1 MMSGMSRL
9 EGFIEGRFAHG
20 AHDLPVFY
28 KGEGPPILVMH
39 EIPGITPEVERFAN
53 LLVERGFSV
62 AMPELFGETGRE
74 ASMPYIIKEM
84 AKRPCI
90 RREFSLLAKRGA
102 SPLTEYLRA
111 LSRDLHERT
120 GEPVGA
126 IGMCITGNFALA
138 LMVDEHLM
146 APVLAQPSL
155 PLPLGRSF
163 KRALHMSD
171 EALAIAK
178 RRVAEEGVNLLGLRY
193 HRDPLCPPERFDRLS
208 EEFGEAFIRVELSPT
223 DRNPSSPIPM
233 PHSPLTAELIEDPT
247 HPTMRAFERVVT
259 FFNEQLRRD

>member
-1 MMSGMSRL
+1 MMGAMSRL
-9 EGFIEGRFAHG
+9 EGFIEGRFAYG
-20 AHDLPVFY
+20 AHDCPVFT

-39 EIPGITPEVERFAN
+39 EVPGITPEVERFAN
-53 LLVERGFSV
+53 LLVSRGFSV
-62 AMPELFGETGRE
+62 YMPELFGKAGRE
-74 ASMPYIIKEM
+74 ATMPIILMEM

-90 RREFSLLAKRGA
+90 RREFSLLARRGS

-111 LSRDLHERT
+111 LSRDIHART
-120 GEPVGA
+120 GQKVGA

-171 EALAIAK
+171 EALMTAK
-178 RRVAEEGVNLLGLRY
+178 RRVAEEGVEILGLRY
-193 HRDPLCPPERFDRLS
+193 HGDPLCPPERFDRLS
-208 EEFGEAFIRVELSPT
+208 EEFGEAFIRIELSPT
-223 DRNPSSPIPM
+223 DRNPDSPIPK
-233 PHSPLTAELIEDPT
+233 PHSPLTAELVEDPT
-247 HPTMRAFERVVT
+247 HPTMRAFERVVS
-259 FFNEQLRRD
+259 FFDDHLRD